1 MTVPLLRRKLS
12 VRLTKSRRKII
23 FRGSA
28 FCALAKR
35 AGRGH
40 ISGMSKQ
47 SPGAKFS
54 PQEAAIA
61 ALCVAQKLAG
71 CNDAALHAFLD
82 RHASLADAPH
92 DAALAV
98 TRDIIGAA
106 EGLDTLLEIVAAS
119 LSDKQSATVYMLCA
133 DFIAQN
139 GNVSPEEMRLLER
152 LGETLALDRLSRAAF
167 DRAAQARAAPLTGD
181 GDG

>member
-1 MTVPLLRRKLS
+1 MTDPLLRRKLS

-71 CNDAALHAFLD
+71 CDDAALHAFLD
-82 RHASLADAPH
+82 RHTSLADAPR

-98 TRDIIGAA
+98 TRDIVGAA

>member
-1 MTVPLLRRKLS
+1 M
-12 VRLTKSRRKII
+12 
-23 FRGSA
+23 
-28 FCALAKR
+28 
-35 AGRGH
+35 
-40 ISGMSKQ
+40 
-47 SPGAKFS
+47 
-54 PQEAAIA
+54 
-61 ALCVAQKLAG
+61 AQKLAG
-71 CNDAALHAFLD
+71 CDDAALHAFLD
-82 RHASLADAPH
+82 QHASLADAPR

-98 TRDIIGAA
+98 TRDIVGAA

>member
-1 MTVPLLRRKLS
+1 M
-12 VRLTKSRRKII
+12 
-23 FRGSA
+23 
-28 FCALAKR
+28 
-35 AGRGH
+35 
-40 ISGMSKQ
+40 
-47 SPGAKFS
+47 
-54 PQEAAIA
+54 
-61 ALCVAQKLAG
+61 
-71 CNDAALHAFLD
+71 HAFLD
-82 RHASLADAPH
+82 RHASLADAPR

-152 LGETLALDRLSRAAF
+152 LGETLALDRLSRAALT
-167 DRAAQARAAPLTGD
+167 APHKHAPHPYR
-181 GDG
+181 

>member
-1 MTVPLLRRKLS
+1 M
-12 VRLTKSRRKII
+12 
-23 FRGSA
+23 
-28 FCALAKR
+28 
-35 AGRGH
+35 
-40 ISGMSKQ
+40 
-47 SPGAKFS
+47 
-54 PQEAAIA
+54 A
-61 ALCVAQKLAG
+61 ALCVAQKLTG
-71 CNDAALHAFLD
+71 CDDAALHAFLD
-82 RHASLADAPH
+82 RHTSLADAPR

-98 TRDIIGAA
+98 TRDIVGAA
-106 EGLDTLLEIVAAS
+106 EGLDALLEIVAAS